1 MATSGDRRSRPV
13 PLRKGT
19 NRTSAWNFGGKR
31 RSPPLDTQKAIS
43 VSVRVRGV
51 AAIQSTIVNDCLLYA
66 TAACRARWGLT
77 PWPGPQW
84 WQCVA
89 PTSTSTFPPSPMAC
103 GRSSRAVTASCPC
116 ASGDSAG
123 AASLAIGT
131 TSSGR
136 RAVPVVAHI
145 VVDPADPAFAHPD
158 GALDPAPLGVLEAE
172 AIAALV
178 GLGFPVVVTGHV
190 PVAPRGYLSTR
201 GGGARRCGGGTAT
214 GLRISVPWPSSFVVD
229 DDWLRVGD
237 GPAAGEIDV
246 VEVEGWLAA
255 EPRVAPELRAAVRF
269 LRAGGQLA
277 VVTTSAHAAT
287 RPSST
292 APTAP
297 GRCGSTG
304 NCPDPAGPKPRCSP
318 PGCAE
323 PVHIAGLRG
332 AERRGNP
339 GDGGVPP
346 TKAA

>member
-1 MATSGDRRSRPV
+1 MPV
-13 PLRKGT
+13 G
-19 NRTSAWNFGGKR
+19 
-31 RSPPLDTQKAIS
+31 
-43 VSVRVRGV
+43 
-51 AAIQSTIVNDCLLYA
+51 
-66 TAACRARWGLT
+66 
-77 PWPGPQW
+77 
-84 WQCVA
+84 
-89 PTSTSTFPPSPMAC
+89 
-103 GRSSRAVTASCPC
+103 
-116 ASGDSAG
+116 SGDSAG

-190 PVAPRGYLSTR
+190 PVAPSGDTYQPVEAVLDDAAAAQRLACDL
-201 GGGARRCGGGTAT
+201 GALA
-214 GLRISVPWPSSFVVD
+214 LVFVVD

-277 VVTTSAHAAT
+277 VDHVGPPAAAVDGSDRSRTLRIHRELPRGAVRGSGT
-287 RPSST
+287 R
-292 APTAP
+292 
-297 GRCGSTG
+297 R
-304 NCPDPAGPKPRCSP
+304 RVVLSP
-318 PGCAE
+318 P
-323 PVHIAGLRG
+323 
-332 AERRGNP
+332 
-339 GDGGVPP
+339 
-346 TKAA
+346 T